1 MSKSINQRE
10 LFDGDHTIYW
20 PEKYEP
26 VIEYLKNG
34 TANKESA
41 SSLYKLNVHVV
52 VLAACLGIVNNL
64 KIPFNEKEKRK
75 EIPLSAFNNNDL
87 AIYIHLVALLDSKE
101 PNVNLLRNFEGES
114 SAVKIFEQYV
124 SGGLEI
130 LYERYLQG
138 FVDAPFFFINDLLMS
153 NVNFFKDTTSST
165 STVDHKN
172 SLPPEEELNLF

>member
-1 MSKSINQRE
+1 LNKSINQRE

-41 SSLYKLNVHVV
+41 SSLYKLNVHVI
-52 VLAACLGIVNNL
+52 VLAACLGVVHNL

-75 EIPLSAFNNNDL
+75 EVHLSAFNNNDL
-87 AIYIHLVALLDSKE
+87 AIYIPLVALLDSKE
-101 PNVNLLRNFEGES
+101 PDVNFLRNVNGEA

-138 FVDAPFFFINDLLMS
+138 FVDAPFFFISDLLMS
-153 NVNFFKDTTSST
+153 SINFSERPTSSI
-165 STVDHKN
+165 SPGGN
-172 SLPPEEELNLF
+172 GSSLPPEEELNLF